1 MKKRRQQD
9 QKRKFKKN
17 SSLKSNELMNEFK
30 NAISAS
36 RNVSSM
42 IDNKSIMTHHS
53 SISIK
58 HKVEDDVFITNDE
71 DIIANDEITIY
82 DNIASERKEMKT

>member
-1 MKKRRQQD
+1 
-9 QKRKFKKN
+9 
-17 SSLKSNELMNEFK
+17 
-30 NAISAS
+30 
-36 RNVSSM
+36 
-42 IDNKSIMTHHS
+42 MTHHS

-71 DIIANDEITIY
+71 DNIANDEITID